1 MRPILT
7 CLLVAGALL
16 ALSTKAI
23 AGPPVIITP
32 IVYEGFNVAGIGDIS
47 GGFAASERHAVN
59 DNGDWLVRADTN
71 HADTTQD
78 LVVLTGTA
86 HATGSLLLRENQL
99 MSAPAGAR
107 LSTADSMY
115 INNSGNMS
123 FNHFLRETGS
133 SSNDS
138 GIYFNNDLLIQESNP
153 VTAAGITA
161 GSPWLGFF
169 ETRINNSNTVLVMG
183 TCDDPAIASSVD
195 QLFVLVNPF
204 TLAQTLVAREG
215 TVIVTDPGPVDR
227 TVATF
232 GTGTH
237 TMALNDHGHVM
248 FTVDMDGDT
257 ANDGGVVIWDGANYN
272 LVMREG
278 DPSPVAGRNWQGT
291 PTAIDFNSNGDWV
304 ARGDLDG
311 ATTDDSVIVKNGTDI
326 IAREGHGIPAI
337 GSFLFQTFGTGGVA
351 IDNNG
356 NVVWYGDWD
365 DPDTTRDKGLF
376 WNDQLIVQIGV
387 TQVQDGRTIT
397 SISAVSENISLS
409 GNGRWLVFEGVLNDG
424 TDGAFMVEI
433 IPEPGTLALL
443 AIGLATAF
451 RRRRR

>member
-1 MRPILT
+1 MRSS
-7 CLLVAGALL
+7 LVAVLV
-16 ALSTKAI
+16 LSMAGI
-23 AGPPVIITP
+23 VHAGPPVVIINP
-32 IVYEGFNVAGIGDIS
+32 IVFEGFNVPGIGLIS

-59 DNGDWLVRADTN
+59 DHGDWLVRADTT
-71 HADTTQD
+71 HADTNAD
-78 LVVLTGTA
+78 LVVLNGNG
-86 HATGSLLLRENQL
+86 HSTGSLLLRENQL
-99 MSAPAGAR
+99 MTAPAGAR
-107 LSTADSMY
+107 LSTPDSMY
-115 INNSGNMS
+115 INNHGNMS
-123 FNHFLRETGS
+123 FNHFLRDTGS
-133 SSNDS
+133 TNNDS
-138 GIYFNNDLLIQESNP
+138 GVYFNNDLLIQESNH
-153 VTAAGITA
+153 VTAAGISA
-161 GSPWLGFF
+161 NSPWLGFF
-169 ETRINNSNTVLVMG
+169 ETRINNSNTVMVMG
-183 TCDDPAIASSVD
+183 TCDDPAIASGVD

-215 TVIVTDPGPVDR
+215 SEIVSGRFVE
-227 TVATF
+227 TF

-248 FTVDMDGDT
+248 FTVDMTGATTDDG
-257 ANDGGVVIWDGANYN
+257 AVVIWDGTNYN
-272 LVMREG
+272 VVMREG
-278 DPSPVAGRNWQGT
+278 DASPVAGRNWQST
-291 PTAIDFNSNGDWV
+291 PTAVDFNSNGDWV

-326 IAREGHGIPAI
+326 IAREGHGLPAI
-337 GSFLFQTFGTGGVA
+337 GSFLFQNFGTGGVA
-351 IDNNG
+351 IDKNG

-387 TQVQDGRTIT
+387 TQVQDGRIIT

-443 AIGLATAF
+443 ALGLTAVI